1 MSTYILSVI
10 FAAAV
15 LLLAALV
22 SNMIQ
27 FEGGS
32 NPKDPG
38 KRKMWFWIF
47 AILNPII
54 FYSIAAFVMAPSNR
68 RDLESWNDSLPIATI
83 VGFVVYIILGFI
95 LSKIFKNG
103 KIGNWF

>member
-10 FAAAV
+10 FSGVV
-15 LLLAALV
+15 LLISALI

-38 KRKMWFWIF
+38 KRKMWCWIV
-47 AILNPII
+47 AIINPIV
-54 FYSIAAFVMAPSNR
+54 FYSIAAFIMAPSNR
-68 RDLESWNDSLPIATI
+68 RELEAWNDSLPIATI
-83 VGFVVYIILGFI
+83 VGFLAYIILGFV

>member
-1 MSTYILSVI
+1 MTTYI
-10 FAAAV
+10 FAAVFAGAMI
-15 LLLAALV
+15 LIAALI

-32 NPKDPG
+32 NPKDSG

-47 AILNPII
+47 AILNPAL
-54 FYSIAAFVMAPSNR
+54 FYAIAAFVMAPSNR
-68 RDLESWNDSLPIATI
+68 RDLQSWNDSLPTATI

>member
-1 MSTYILSVI
+1 MSIYILSGI

-15 LLLAALV
+15 LLIAALI
-22 SNMIQ
+22 SIIIKY
-27 FEGGS
+27 EGGA

-54 FYSIAAFVMAPSNR
+54 FYTVAAFVMAPSNR
-68 RDLESWNDSLPIATI
+68 RELEAWNDSLPIVTI
-83 VGFVVYIILGFI
+83 VGFVVYIVIGFV

-103 KIGNWF
+103 KLGNWF

>member
-1 MSTYILSVI
+1 MSTYIIAVV

-15 LLLAALV
+15 LLIAALI
-22 SNMIQ
+22 SIGIK
-27 FEGGS
+27 FEGGA

-47 AILNPII
+47 GVLNPII
-54 FYSIAAFVMAPSNR
+54 FYSIAAFVMVPSNR
-68 RDLESWNDSLPIATI
+68 RAQQEWLDSLPIA
-83 VGFVVYIILGFI
+83 VGVGIVVYIVLGFI

>member
-15 LLLAALV
+15 LLIAALI
-22 SNMIQ
+22 SNAIK
-27 FEGGS
+27 FEGGG

-38 KRKMWFWIF
+38 KRKMWFWIL

-68 RDLESWNDSLPIATI
+68 RELEAWNDSLPIATI
-83 VGFVVYIILGFI
+83 VGFVVYIVLGFV
-95 LSKIFKNG
+95 LSKVFKNG
-103 KIGNWF
+103 KLGNWF

>member
-1 MSTYILSVI
+1 MSTYILSII

-15 LLLAALV
+15 LLIAALI

-47 AILNPII
+47 AVLNPII
-54 FYSIAAFVMAPSNR
+54 FYSIAAFVMPPSNR
-68 RDLESWNDSLPIATI
+68 KALETWNDSLPIAVAI
-83 VGFVVYIILGFI
+83 GFVVYIILGFVMA
-95 LSKIFKNG
+95 KMFKHG